1 MLGQGD
7 AVADYIVDAMV
18 GHGSSADVYRA
29 HHTGNATPVALKV
42 LYTHG
47 ADAARARERF
57 EREYS
62 IASVLQH
69 PHIASMYA
77 SGEIAESADP
87 APTDGDPHGRRAHNT
102 LWLAMQYAAGPSAVS
117 LIPGENRQ
125 PRVSVV
131 LRLAQ
136 QIGEALDYAHSC
148 EVLHRDIKPANILLT
163 SDSDDADMLLS
174 DFGIA
179 QLLDDARPLARN
191 GRVQGS
197 IAYASPELLQAQ
209 QLSPASDIYAFAC
222 SLVELFT
229 GLPPFPRSTAFA
241 ITYAHIRDTPPKLT
255 RRREWLPSSLDSV
268 FAKALAKNPEDR
280 YRHCAEFVDIIV
292 RTLRDVPIPDDRPS
306 RNGWFRGR

>member
-7 AVADYIVDAMV
+7 AVADYIVDTMV

-29 HHTGNATPVALKV
+29 HRTGDATPVALKV

-62 IASVLQH
+62 IASLLHH
-69 PHIASMYA
+69 PHVASMYA

-87 APTDGDPHGRRAHNT
+87 ASTERDPDGRRRPHT

-125 PRVSVV
+125 PRVPMV

-148 EVLHRDIKPANILLT
+148 DVLHRDVKPANILLT
-163 SDSDDADMLLS
+163 SDSDDAGMLLS

-179 QLLDDARPLARN
+179 QLLDDTRPLARN

-209 QLSPASDIYAFAC
+209 QLSPASDIYSFAC

-241 ITYAHIRDTPPKLT
+241 ITYAHLRDTPPRLT
-255 RRREWLPSSLDSV
+255 RRRQWLPSSLDSV
-268 FAKALAKNPEDR
+268 FAKALAKKPEDR
-280 YRHCAEFVDIIV
+280 YQHCAEFVDIVI
-292 RTLRDVPIPDDRPS
+292 RTLRDVPVPEERPS
-306 RNGWFRGR
+306 RTGWFRGR